1 MSKLWVFGDSFS
13 DAPQT
18 RIEYSWQNLLA
29 NALKLDTIENRAS
42 PGVSNDWI
50 FYIVTK
56 NISNITND
64 DYVIIQTTQKHRQWF
79 FQDQPTIAN
88 YWIKDFEKFVTKE
101 QNQAVDMYVEHLQ
114 SDRIDDVRWAQFSL
128 AIERLTYLVDTNILI
143 LPGFNSV
150 NGVTGTLVNVSETEF
165 ITADS
170 PQRYY
175 DSHNGKDPRHNHLSA
190 ENHQILA
197 DKIFKFFN
205 EGNVIDLTT
214 DFKKSFLE

>member
-64 DYVIIQTTQKHRQWF
+64 DYVIIC
-79 FQDQPTIAN
+79 
-88 YWIKDFEKFVTKE
+88 
-101 QNQAVDMYVEHLQ
+101 MYGYLQ
-114 SDRIDDVRWAQFSL
+114 S
-128 AIERLTYLVDTNILI
+128 
-143 LPGFNSV
+143 
-150 NGVTGTLVNVSETEF
+150 
-165 ITADS
+165 
-170 PQRYY
+170 
-175 DSHNGKDPRHNHLSA
+175 
-190 ENHQILA
+190 
-197 DKIFKFFN
+197 
-205 EGNVIDLTT
+205 
-214 DFKKSFLE
+214 